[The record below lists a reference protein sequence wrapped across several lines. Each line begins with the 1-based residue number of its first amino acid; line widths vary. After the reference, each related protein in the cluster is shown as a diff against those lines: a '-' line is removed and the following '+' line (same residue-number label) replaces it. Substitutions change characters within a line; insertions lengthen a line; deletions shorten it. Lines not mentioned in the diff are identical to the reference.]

1 MVRARQTESVR
12 MGSGQFSAG
21 NPLRSGKSKSFAR
34 QMSDHVAMA
43 LVVYTLL
50 LIFLVTPA
58 IETKGLSIVPYF
70 LLILL
75 VAAIIPLFRRLDR
88 RWTMLDGSELSYDS
102 LKSRFNID
110 RAKLWIVAI
119 AVPLILVS
127 LFRAVS
133 AAL

>member
-12 MGSGQFSAG
+12 MGSGQFSAR
-21 NPLRSGKSKSFAR
+21 NQLRSGKSKSFAR

-75 VAAIIPLFRRLDR
+75 VAAIIPVFRRLDR

-102 LKSRFNID
+102 LQSRFNID
-110 RAKLWIVAI
+110 RAKLWIVTI

-127 LFRAVS
+127 LFRAIS